1 MAAFRVS
8 EPAAPLHSHRPALR
22 SGNQVSSLPKI
33 KWCDQSGVEFSAK
46 CAPSIVKQQKM
57 MTILSGFEKFLKLRA
72 VTPLQISNRG
82 GGAGG
87 GQHPA

>member
-1 MAAFRVS
+1 
-8 EPAAPLHSHRPALR
+8 
-22 SGNQVSSLPKI
+22 
-33 KWCDQSGVEFSAK
+33 
-46 CAPSIVKQQKM
+46 M